1 MVVLVVVVVDVSLF
15 STIRVSTSSREG
27 CGLVVVVVGVEGRGV
42 DSEGHAL
49 CPAVVVVAP

>member
-1 MVVLVVVVVDVSLF
+1 VVVLVVVVVDVSLF